1 MRKSPIKHKVKTFK
15 KSSGKIVNN
24 YLRGKGTIS
33 VKLANPTL
41 SIPSIKLPKN
51 TFSSDEIKVGD
62 YVDFGSYGKLY
73 VNKMDAG
80 TNSIRVTDIE
90 SDRSNLDASGWYI
103 DKDFATGIIE
113 KFTNREPQ
121 CDPHGNPIK
130 GSFYVGDT
138 IEEEDKDA

>member
-113 KFTNREPQ
+113 KFTNMLSQR
-121 CDPHGNPIK
+121 CISLRN
-130 GSFYVGDT
+130 V
-138 IEEEDKDA
+138 